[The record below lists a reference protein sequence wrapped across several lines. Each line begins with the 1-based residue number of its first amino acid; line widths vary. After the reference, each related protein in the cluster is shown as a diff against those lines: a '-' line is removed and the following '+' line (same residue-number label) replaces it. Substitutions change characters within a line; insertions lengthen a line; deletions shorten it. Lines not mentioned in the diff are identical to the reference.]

1 METILNFGFE
11 GFLRIKKLK
20 KRLGVLFFLAGLPI
34 K

>member
-11 GFLRIKKLK
+11 GFFKDKKIKKEVG
-20 KRLGVLFFLAGLPI
+20 RIIFLAGLPI